1 MAYIYRHVTSENIP
15 FYIGIGSDKNIKQHT
30 NTFGKNKIC

>member
-15 FYIGIGSDKNIKQHT
+15 FYIGIGSDKKYKRAYKYIWK
-30 NTFGKNKIC
+30 K